1 MTAAINEFRLR
12 FFIKFLLIF
21 NIHLLLHIFKI
32 HLVSN
37 IENYIFYDL
46 GYIIILYKIHVNSS

>member
-1 MTAAINEFRLR
+1 MTAAINEFRLK

-32 HLVSN
+32 YLVSN
-37 IENYIFYDL
+37 IKKLYMLDL